1 MIPHPPS
8 QPCDNFGE
16 AARQC
21 SELVIRGR
29 SMKNKMHL
37 LATLGFCPCWSSCRP
52 APHPRRPIS
61 RKRSRNDWQL
71 KLQNYQNAC
80 ADETNKYCSTVTP
93 GEGRLLYCM
102 QAHED
107 KISAKCAY
115 ELGEAAARFQT
126 SEDNLR
132 DAINACK
139 TEITGVCGKT
149 PPGEGRVAACLIANK
164 STLSK
169 NCAEALQKIEAM
181 AAQ

>member
-1 MIPHPPS
+1 M
-8 QPCDNFGE
+8 FG
-16 AARQC
+16 ASHQRTTNQKQNAFT
-21 SELVIRGR
+21 G
-29 SMKNKMHL
+29 H
-37 LATLGFCPCWSSCRP
+37 APDFCPCWSSCRP

-71 KLQNYQNAC
+71 KLAKLQNAC

-164 STLSK
+164 STSFEELCGSPSE
-169 NCAEALQKIEAM
+169 NRSYGGSIADKILRGHHE
-181 AAQ
+181 